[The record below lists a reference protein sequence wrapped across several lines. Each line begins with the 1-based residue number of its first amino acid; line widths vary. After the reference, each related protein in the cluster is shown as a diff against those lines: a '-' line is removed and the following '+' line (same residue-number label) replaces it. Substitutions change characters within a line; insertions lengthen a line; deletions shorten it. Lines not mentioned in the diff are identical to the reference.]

1 MESIYSSSCILRLS
15 MDQPSKKDIKLVRSL
30 LQKKFRKE
38 LGLFVVEGK
47 KMTEESIQSD
57 FEVYAVF
64 STDPSFKSV
73 YKDTILVS
81 SKEMEQMSSMTT
93 PSGYLAVLKS
103 PTIQF
108 KSPQSK
114 MVLFL
119 DGIGDPGN
127 LGTILR
133 TADWFG
139 IQEIYCSN
147 DTVELFNPKT
157 IQSTMGS
164 IFRSSLVYC
173 NAEDILNSKEYTVY
187 GAVLNGSSISDG
199 QPLEDK
205 RILVIG
211 SESHGIREEVMP
223 YIDHKITIPGGGGAE
238 SLNAA
243 VAAGILMFSFT
254 KD

>member
-1 MESIYSSSCILRLS
+1 

-81 SKEMEQMSSMTT
+81 AKEMEQMSSMST

-103 PTIQF
+103 TSNSFQ
-108 KSPQSK
+108 SPK
-114 MVLFL
+114 GKVVLFL
-119 DGIGDPGN
+119 DGISDPGN

-139 IQEIYCSN
+139 INEIYCSH
-147 DTVELFNPKT
+147 DTVELYNPKT

-164 IFRSSLVYC
+164 IFRCSLMYC
-173 NAEDILNSKEYTVY
+173 NAEDVLNTKDYGVY
-187 GAVLNGSSISDG
+187 GAVLQGKNV
-199 QPLEDK
+199 LECALESK
-205 RILVIG
+205 RILIIG
-211 SESHGIREEVMP
+211 SESHGIREEVMS
-223 YIDHKITIPGGGGAE
+223 YIDQKITIPGRGGAE

-243 VAAGILMFSFT
+243 VAAGILMFSFVRT
-254 KD
+254 